1 MTNQKSL
8 IFSCPEEEM
17 NKYPKPSTKKA
28 NNSAISR
35 SFYKIKTRLTQ
46 EKSRELLNYE
56 PRIRV
61 TRTKNLIENF
71 KNLQN
76 KSFKIH
82 EVFLCLII
90 GFFWV
95 LLAFWFLLIGLIGL
109 VWLVEASWSSNSS
122 GPHCNPG
129 TSNWKIK
136 FKIMESLGFFNKH
149 SPSVF
154 HQNEFSTPIDSND
167 RGLFPTLIFRGNC
180 NILWN
185 CDGIRADICVKLSR
199 FSTDLAGQ
207 ILHGF
212 SEFGGRW
219 NCLIYSCV
227 DFLAIIFEGWDWK
240 GWFVA
245 RRDTRDFLG
254 FSGRSWHIVIF
265 IPTIWSW
272 PFGIRHFPREILK
285 F

>member
-95 LLAFWFLLIGLIGL
+95 LLAF
-109 VWLVEASWSSNSS
+109 
-122 GPHCNPG
+122 
-129 TSNWKIK
+129 
-136 FKIMESLGFFNKH
+136 
-149 SPSVF
+149 
-154 HQNEFSTPIDSND
+154 
-167 RGLFPTLIFRGNC
+167 
-180 NILWN
+180 
-185 CDGIRADICVKLSR
+185 
-199 FSTDLAGQ
+199 
-207 ILHGF
+207 
-212 SEFGGRW
+212 
-219 NCLIYSCV
+219 
-227 DFLAIIFEGWDWK
+227 
-240 GWFVA
+240 
-245 RRDTRDFLG
+245 
-254 FSGRSWHIVIF
+254 
-265 IPTIWSW
+265 
-272 PFGIRHFPREILK
+272 
-285 F
+285 